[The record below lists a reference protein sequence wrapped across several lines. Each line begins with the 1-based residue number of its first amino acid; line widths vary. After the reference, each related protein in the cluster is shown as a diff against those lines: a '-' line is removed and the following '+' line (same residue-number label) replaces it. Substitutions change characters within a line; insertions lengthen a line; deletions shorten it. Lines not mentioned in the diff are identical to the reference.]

1 MKKAKKVTF
10 EGWKNCIEISSGN
23 FRVIVSTEI
32 GPRVIGAFY
41 GKSKNLFHV
50 DPALAGTKAENGW
63 VNYGGHRLWHSP
75 ETKERTYEPDNG
87 ENKVTVIE
95 TEEGG
100 YEFLTPPNPVTGISK
115 SLAVIPYDEE
125 TFQVIHT
132 IRNDGVWEIEA
143 AAWALSVMAPG
154 GVAIAPQNKN
164 EFALLPSTFYSLWPY
179 TKMNDPRI
187 VWGNEFLMV
196 RQDPKAKGPMKV
208 GFNCQD
214 GWLAYVNQ
222 GVAFIKQFIYE
233 EDETYPDNGCSVE
246 IYTNKDML
254 EAETLSPLMLL
265 APGDEI
271 THTELWSAIPTDA
284 VLKNEADVKELFCG
298 CECDDDE
305 CDDDC
310 ACSCGHDHSAKKT
323 KKAPAKA
330 EKKAPAKTGKSKAAA
345 AKKSAKAKK

>member
-1 MKKAKKVTF
+1 MKKAKKITF
-10 EGWKNCIEISSGN
+10 EGWKNCIEISSGK

-50 DPALAGTKAENGW
+50 DPALAGTKAEKGW
-63 VNYGGHRLWHSP
+63 VNYGGHRLWHAP

-87 ENKVTVIE
+87 EHKVTVIE

-115 SLAVIPYDEE
+115 SLAVIPADEE

-132 IRNDGVWEIEA
+132 IRNDGVWEVEA

-154 GVAIAPQNKN
+154 GVAVAPQNKN
-164 EFALLPSTFYSLWPY
+164 ETALLPTSFYSLWPY

-187 VWGNEFLMV
+187 TWGEDFLMV

-208 GFNCQD
+208 GFNCQE
-214 GWLAYVNQ
+214 GWLAYINQ
-222 GVAFIKQFIYE
+222 GIAFIKQFIYE
-233 EDETYPDNGCSVE
+233 DGETYPDNGCSIE
-246 IYTNKDML
+246 IYTNKNML

-271 THTELWSAIPTDA
+271 THTELWSAIPADA
-284 VLKNEADVKELFCG
+284 VLKTEDDVKNLFCG
-298 CECDDDE
+298 CDCEDE
-305 CDDDC
+305 CTDEC
-310 ACSCGHDHSAKKT
+310 GCSCGHDHHAGGTAKKKSASKT
-323 KKAPAKA
+323 EKKPAKKAA
-330 EKKAPAKTGKSKAAA
+330 S
-345 AKKSAKAKK
+345 KKSAKAKK

>member
-1 MKKAKKVTF
+1 MKKAKKITF
-10 EGWKNCIEISSGN
+10 EGWKNCIEITNGK

-50 DPALAGTKAENGW
+50 DPALAGTKAAKGW
-63 VNYGGHRLWHSP
+63 VNYGGHRLWHAP

-87 ENKVTVIE
+87 EHKVTVVE

-100 YEFLTPPNPVTGISK
+100 YEFITPPNPVTGISK
-115 SLAVIPYDEE
+115 SLAVIPADEE

-132 IRNDGVWEIEA
+132 IRNDGVWEVEA

-164 EFALLPSTFYSLWPY
+164 EKALLPSTFYSLWPY
-179 TKMNDPRI
+179 TQMNDPRI
-187 VWGNEFLMV
+187 VWGGDFLMV
-196 RQDPKAKGPMKV
+196 RQDPKAKSPMKV
-208 GFNCQD
+208 GFNCQN

-222 GVAFIKQFIYE
+222 GIAFIKQFIYE
-233 EDETYPDNGCSVE
+233 DGEEYPDNGCSVE
-246 IYTNKDML
+246 FYTNKDML
-254 EAETLSPLMLL
+254 EAETLSPLVLL

-284 VLKNEADVKELFCG
+284 KLKTEADVKELFCG
-298 CECDDDE
+298 CGCEEECEDE
-305 CDDDC
+305 CGGH
-310 ACSCGHDHSAKKT
+310 CSCGHDHGKKT
-323 KKAPAKA
+323 A
-330 EKKAPAKTGKSKAAA
+330 GKSARSSKKTASGKKA
-345 AKKSAKAKK
+345 AKK

>member
-10 EGWKNCIEISSGN
+10 EGWKNCIEISSGK

-50 DPALAGTKAENGW
+50 DPALAGTKAKKGW
-63 VNYGGHRLWHSP
+63 VNYGGHRLWHAP

-87 ENKVTVIE
+87 ENKVTVLE

-115 SLAVIPYDEE
+115 SLVIIPAEEE

-132 IRNDGVWEIEA
+132 IRNDGVWEVEA

-154 GVAIAPQNKN
+154 GVAVAPQNKD
-164 EFALLPSTFYSLWPY
+164 EHALLPSTFYSLWPY

-187 VWGNEFLMV
+187 VWGGDFLMV
-196 RQDPKAKGPMKV
+196 RQDPKAKGPMKI
-208 GFNCQD
+208 GFNCRE

-222 GVAFIKQFIYE
+222 GIAFIKQFIVE
-233 EDETYPDNGCSVE
+233 EGETYPDNGCSVE
-246 IYTNKDML
+246 FYTNKDML

-265 APGDEI
+265 APGDEV
-271 THTELWSAIPTDA
+271 THTELWSAIPIPDDA
-284 VLKNEADVKELFCG
+284 VLKTEADVKDLFCG
-298 CECDDDE
+298 CDCDT
-305 CDDDC
+305 DDC
-310 ACSCGHDHSAKKT
+310 HNDCGCSCGHDHAEKPAKK
-323 KKAPAKA
+323 KAAAKA
-330 EKKAPAKTGKSKAAA
+330 EKKTAKKAASN
-345 AKKSAKAKK
+345 KKTAKAKK